1 MGIEDMPVANQEL
14 LALLGGAKAGNKK
27 LSGLLGNLDNP
38 LLLAFAG
45 VLDPMYGTG
54 SAGSTPLMSQY
65 ANSQEPIIQDIVSKV
80 QQGVDPYALSSYI
93 DTLVNV
99 PNTDMAGFQ
108 VNDLK
113 GLAKGL
119 ANEWSKSSSN
129 SNNVFAKAGFRHPN
143 DVYTYADLPMEDYA
157 VKAIQ
162 DISKQEQEATKGYD
176 AAAQNARKALLAFQQ
191 GPKSTAPK
199 VRDMGRE
206 AQIKKMI
213 KDEMGSPIFLVQ
225 DNTLGAFKNW
235 FEKNPQATIGQMEGK
250 YNELARSMG
259 VQGSDFGKVLKKIK
273 QTSKSSERVGP
284 VADTSLQAYDEAQ
297 RAKIAPEAAMSNA
310 RRIQQAI
317 MDKQMEKVSS
327 KGRTPFTDQVQAL
340 MKFVGQ
346 S

>member
-54 SAGSTPLMSQY
+54 SAGATPLMSQY

-143 DVYTYADLPMEDYA
+143 DVYTYSDLPMEDYA

-176 AAAQNARKALLAFQQ
+176 AAAQNAKKALLAFQQ
-191 GPKSTAPK
+191 APK
-199 VRDMGRE
+199 QTPNIRSAKRD

-213 KDEMGSPIFLVQ
+213 DQEMGLPMFLVR
-225 DNTLGAFKNW
+225 DNALGAFRN
-235 FEKNPQATIGQMEGK
+235 FLEKNPQATIGQMEGK

-259 VQGSDFGKVLKKIK
+259 VSGSEIGKVLKKIK
-273 QTSKSSERVGP
+273 QTSTSAERFGP
-284 VADTSLQAYDEAQ
+284 VADTSMQAYDEAQ

-310 RRIQQAI
+310 RRVQQAI
-317 MDKQMEKVSS
+317 MDKQMEKVSA